1 MFEVHHSD
9 HSGWAVLTVV
19 GDLDVASAP
28 SLRAAIVDRLP
39 EVDGRMVLD
48 LSGVH
53 FIDSMGLG
61 ALVGGLKRARAL
73 GGDLRLSAPA
83 EPVTRI
89 LELTRLD
96 RALVVADGID
106 DAVTEDPPP

>member
-1 MFEVHHSD
+1 VFEVHHSD
-9 HSGWAVLTVV
+9 HGQWAVLTVI

-28 SLRAAIVDRLP
+28 ALRAAIIDRLP
-39 EVDGRMVLD
+39 DVEGKMVLD

-61 ALVGGLKRARAL
+61 ALIGGLKRARAL

-83 EPVTRI
+83 EPVRRI

-106 DAVTEDPPP
+106 NAVTEEPLP